1 MGSHQEMIIY
11 EKVVLIKCPCS
22 FQSLSY
28 IAVKDFFQMQM
39 CSVAF
44 LPFLILFTAL
54 KIKIKIFYFFYKVLH
69 VLVSIYFFRILA
81 NQPPPSLLAGHSH
94 WPYFRHPMFYF
105 KDCMKLF
112 FSHHLPDCLLLAHKF
127 YLRYPFL
134 REILLIIEV

>member
-54 KIKIKIFYFFYKVLH
+54 KIKIKIFYLFYKVLH

-81 NQPPPSLLAGHSH
+81 NQPPLPSWLVTHIDLILGILCSILKIAWSCFSLIICQIACYLLINFIWDIPSLG
-94 WPYFRHPMFYF
+94 
-105 KDCMKLF
+105 
-112 FSHHLPDCLLLAHKF
+112 KF
-127 YLRYPFL
+127 C
-134 REILLIIEV
+134 

>member
-11 EKVVLIKCPCS
+11 EKVVLIKV
-22 FQSLSY
+22 SLFLS
-28 IAVKDFFQMQM
+28 VSQLHREDFFQMQM

-81 NQPPPSLLAGHSH
+81 NQPLLPSWLVTHIDLILGILCSILKIAWSCFSLIICQIACYLLINFIWDIPSLG
-94 WPYFRHPMFYF
+94 
-105 KDCMKLF
+105 
-112 FSHHLPDCLLLAHKF
+112 KF
-127 YLRYPFL
+127 C
-134 REILLIIEV
+134 